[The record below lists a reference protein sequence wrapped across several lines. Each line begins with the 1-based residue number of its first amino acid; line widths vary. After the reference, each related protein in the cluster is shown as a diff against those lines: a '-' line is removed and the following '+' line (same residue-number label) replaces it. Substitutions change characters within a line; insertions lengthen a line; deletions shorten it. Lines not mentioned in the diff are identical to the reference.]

1 MTDINDDYNNIDTND
16 LESSVEIAMRQ
27 LHDLNISMKNR
38 IREKDEIKSKNQF
51 LQNQNKAL
59 KSQNESLKVQN
70 ESLKVQNDILRNR
83 NEDKRIS
90 INHNLLKDYKQKLDS
105 THDEINDLTEELSK
119 FKNKDYHI
127 NNWREKNEEDKEN
140 EDLRNR
146 VNELDKMCAFLK
158 KENENYKTL
167 TNIIDKDRREY
178 FYEKEEYK
186 EKLNTANNT
195 IRKLH
200 KEIASLEKIVAMYN
214 DNEK

>member
-105 THDEINDLTEELSK
+105 THDEINDLTELSK